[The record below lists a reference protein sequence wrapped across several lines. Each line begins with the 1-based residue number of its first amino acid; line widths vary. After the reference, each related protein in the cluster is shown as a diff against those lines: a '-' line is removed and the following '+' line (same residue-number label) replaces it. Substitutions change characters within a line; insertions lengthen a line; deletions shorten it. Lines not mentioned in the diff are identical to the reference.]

1 MSSETGAHHSQ
12 GTFCPTEVRLSVRGT
27 TVCRMDEVPP
37 YIARGPRVVVLDTGA
52 LAHDVL
58 QGSRG
63 PRLTS
68 LLMALDQPG
77 TRGFVTAQIVEEVE
91 RDLVRIVP
99 RTDDLSLV
107 RRRWGE
113 LYLPRLVIV
122 DVIPEA
128 WGRSD
133 TRVQAVYATHVNDG
147 PLAQLAATV
156 APCSLFAEDSDLI
169 NTIGATK
176 NWTPLSH
183 AFANEAAYEQN
194 VIRMILTGQLTGA
207 LGGAAVKAAL
217 RLPSIVQYVL
227 LVAGGL
233 ALTNA
238 HQRGRL
244 RMAGG
249 KVWELMGSVVETY
262 GPSLEQ
268 FMSWLD
274 NAQEVRHEHELA
286 PLSTPTVGEQVA
298 RVLAVAA
305 EPMSAP
311 EIAQMLNLPGSVGD
325 RTVAVRS
332 ALLQHPQTL

>member
-1 MSSETGAHHSQ
+1 M
-12 GTFCPTEVRLSVRGT
+12 
-27 TVCRMDEVPP
+27 
-37 YIARGPRVVVLDTGA
+37 LDTGA

-99 RTDDLSLV
+99 KTDDLSLV
-107 RRRWGE
+107 RRRWRE
-113 LYLPRLVIV
+113 LYLPRLVIA

-133 TRVQAVYATHVNDG
+133 ARVQAVYAAHGNDG

-156 APCSLFAEDSDLI
+156 APCSLFAEDFDLI
-169 NTIGATK
+169 DTIGATK

-194 VIRMILTGQLTGA
+194 MIRMLITGQLTGA
-207 LGGAAVKAAL
+207 LGSAAVKAAL

-249 KVWELMGSVVETY
+249 EIRELIDSVAETY
-262 GPSLEQ
+262 GPGLEQ
-268 FMSWLD
+268 FMSWLE
-274 NAQEVRHEHELA
+274 NAQEARDEHELA
-286 PLSTPTVGEQVA
+286 PLSAPAVDEQVA
-298 RVLAVAA
+298 RVLVKG
-305 EPMSAP
+305 AP
-311 EIAQMLNLPGSVGD
+311 DFAQDPLVGW
-325 RTVAVRS
+325 
-332 ALLQHPQTL
+332 LLTGRRRHCEAQPHQARLVVQFSPATPICFSRHLRFNRKFSLEQ